1 MTMRRLLLCLPVCL
15 MFISGLSSTQPGAKT
30 SFRDVDDNGG
40 PLPSQAAMEELAKTN
55 PIAFLEACIRRYD
68 REVKGYTATLY
79 KQERLSGQ
87 LERTEVIDV
96 AFRDEPF
103 SVLMKWREGTRRANT
118 VLYVKGENQDQLL
131 VRPSGVF
138 SVAGVV
144 RRDPFGLDAKKAG
157 RYALPEFG
165 IKIGMQRALASWQRA
180 AKKDA
185 LHLEYQGVKH
195 IKEAGGRRCWVLHR
209 TGYAKPEE
217 DGISEFTAYIDT
229 ETWLQLGTVL
239 KNSEGQLIGS
249 YFFRDVHLNPTFKP
263 DTFSPE
269 ALKR

>member
-1 MTMRRLLLCLPVCL
+1 MRRLLLCLPVCL
-15 MFISGLSSTQPGAKT
+15 VFISGLSSTQPGAKS
-30 SFRDVDDNGG
+30 SFREVDDNGD
-40 PLPSQAAMEELAKTN
+40 PLPSQASLEELAKTN
-55 PIAFLEACIRRYD
+55 PIAFLEDCIRRYD

-79 KQERLSGQ
+79 KQERLAGE

-96 AFRDEPF
+96 AFREEPF
-103 SVLMKWREGTRRANT
+103 SVLMKWREGTRRASA
-118 VLYVKGENQDQLL
+118 VLYVKGENQDQML

-144 RRDPFGLDAKKAG
+144 RRDPNGPDAKKAG
-157 RYALPEFG
+157 RYPLPEFG
-165 IKIGMQRALASWQRA
+165 VKIGMQRTLASWQRA
-180 AKKDA
+180 ARRNA
-185 LHLEYQGVKH
+185 LHVEYLGAKR
-195 IKEAGGRRCWVLHR
+195 IKEAGGRRCWVLRR

-217 DGISEFTAYIDT
+217 DGITELTTYIDT

-249 YFFRDVHLNPTFKP
+249 YFFRDVHLNPEFAA
-263 DTFSPE
+263 DTFAPE